1 MRKVVMIFAAL
12 AATKVWTQDRFYR
25 SVMQDAL
32 VQAYRERAAQQCQ
45 KEAQKPG
52 KAGIPSAWL
61 AGSNAEVTIGA
72 PGMDVALWDLDNP
85 LWDVRFRH
93 PHLVLTGSAG
103 SKSQCAFDLVA
114 GLASFQGR

>member
-32 VQAYRERAAQQCQ
+32 VQAYRERAAQLCQ

-52 KAGIPSAWL
+52 KSGLSAAWL
-61 AGSNAEVTIGA
+61 SPTTAEVTIGA

-85 LWDVRFRH
+85 LWEVRFRH
-93 PHLVLTGSAG
+93 PHLVLTANGGARTR
-103 SKSQCAFDLVA
+103 CAYDLVF
-114 GLASFQGR
+114 GLASLSGR

>member
-12 AATKVWTQDRFYR
+12 AAMKVWTQDRFYR

-32 VQAYRERAAQQCQ
+32 VMAYRERAVQLCQ

-52 KAGIPSAWL
+52 KTSIPAAWL
-61 AGSNAEVTIGA
+61 GPATAEVSIGA
-72 PGMDVALWDLDNP
+72 PGMSVAIWDLDNP

-93 PHLVLTGSAG
+93 PHLVLSGPAG
-103 SKSQCAFDLVA
+103 TKGRCAYDLVA
-114 GLASFQGR
+114 GLVSLSAH